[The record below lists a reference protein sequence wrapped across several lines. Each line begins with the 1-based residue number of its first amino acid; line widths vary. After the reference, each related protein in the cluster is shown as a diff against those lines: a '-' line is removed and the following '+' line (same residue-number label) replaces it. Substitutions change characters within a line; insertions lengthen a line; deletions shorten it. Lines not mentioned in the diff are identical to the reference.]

1 MGINNST
8 SYQEHNTN
16 MKLEIKRKGYKCL
29 EVYNGSELSLI
40 KLLYQFL
47 QANHLGVSLSLKYL
61 PLHLIGLGLHPIH

>member
-1 MGINNST
+1 MSTNNST

-29 EVYNGSELSLI
+29 RVYSGLEFSLI
-40 KLLYQFL
+40 KLLCPFL

-61 PLHLIGLGLHPIH
+61 PLQLIGLGLHPIH